1 MPRTPGSIFAIGDV
15 LAAPDFGAFAL
26 APDGRHLALSRI
38 EYVRSTETRRSRV
51 TVIALDGD
59 PAAPPAETVVFTGD
73 SDGWSPEFADDGA
86 AILFLSD
93 LAGEA
98 RPWVA
103 LQPGATP
110 APVEG
115 VTRMAFPPK
124 WRPGAPR
131 PGLPLPSFPTPAR
144 PGAPHPG
151 GFVRA

>member
-38 EYVRSTETRRSRV
+38 EYVRSTETRRSRA

-73 SDGWSPEFADDGA
+73 SDGWPPEFADDGA

-93 LAGEA
+93 LAGAA
-98 RPWVA
+98 RPSVA
-103 LQPGATP
+103 PQ
-110 APVEG
+110 
-115 VTRMAFPPK
+115 
-124 WRPGAPR
+124 PR
-131 PGLPLPSFPTPAR
+131 PPPPPVPRR
-144 PGAPHPG
+144 PRLA
-151 GFVRA
+151 